1 MNQIQNYVTAIENEV
16 ELKLSG
22 FQTNFVEV
30 EPKNE
35 SEHEYKLQPS
45 LKTQA
50 NFIDIV
56 QQLRKNF
63 KTNQGC
69 YQIPESE
76 VPKTK
81 LRDEN
86 FLTIVKF
93 REVKNKDGDEK
104 SYFITFNKSVKS
116 KHLICVAPH
125 ITQEVLELLAL
136 EQIQKSELTNIH
148 VLRENIDR
156 YDEGKRLQIPSFL
169 KNLFQNENWNLPTF
183 ETQTIRDEDYL
194 VLTDANRRGTN
205 EQREFVNKA
214 LSTPDV
220 AILNGPPGSGKT
232 TCIVELL
239 YQLLLRQKRVL
250 LTASTNVAVDNILE
264 KLQERLNNFC
274 AKRYGDSD
282 NERISFNGK
291 KFLLGKNFCT
301 LESKKWKNRLESVR
315 NPHLQEL
322 REVLDSKQNEDL
334 WAILEASAP
343 IVAGTTFGVA
353 HTEIQKC
360 FITPAQNL
368 EPPFD
373 YLIID
378 EASKTTI
385 QEFLPAAILCKRWIV
400 IGDIKQLPPYVD
412 TDDLAYNLQIVY
424 P

>member
-125 ITQEVLELLAL
+125 ITQEVLELLTQSPA
-136 EQIQKSELTNIH
+136 EY
-148 VLRENIDR
+148 V
-156 YDEGKRLQIPSFL
+156 PSNSADTL
-169 KNLFQNENWNLPTF
+169 CTLLFDTVMWQSNSSLPTG
-183 ETQTIRDEDYL
+183 EKDI
-194 VLTDANRRGTN
+194 
-205 EQREFVNKA
+205 
-214 LSTPDV
+214 ST
-220 AILNGPPGSGKT
+220 
-232 TCIVELL
+232 
-239 YQLLLRQKRVL
+239 YF
-250 LTASTNVAVDNILE
+250 TAP
-264 KLQERLNNFC
+264 RLF
-274 AKRYGDSD
+274 S
-282 NERISFNGK
+282 
-291 KFLLGKNFCT
+291 
-301 LESKKWKNRLESVR
+301 
-315 NPHLQEL
+315 
-322 REVLDSKQNEDL
+322 
-334 WAILEASAP
+334 SA
-343 IVAGTTFGVA
+343 
-353 HTEIQKC
+353 
-360 FITPAQNL
+360 
-368 EPPFD
+368 
-373 YLIID
+373 
-378 EASKTTI
+378 
-385 QEFLPAAILCKRWIV
+385 
-400 IGDIKQLPPYVD
+400 
-412 TDDLAYNLQIVY
+412 
-424 P
+424 